1 VQRVGANDSRGFMPP
16 DKRTRF
22 MSVVKLDIDGPVAII
37 TITRPE
43 SLNALGQLGDGDV
56 FQDICSQINVNRDV
70 KCAILTGEGR
80 AFSAGGDVKAMKERT
95 GAFAGSPAEIR
106 EAYRGN
112 IHKIIK
118 SLWNLEVPLISAIN
132 GPAIGLGCDVA
143 CTGDIRIASEH
154 AKFGV
159 TFLKLGLIP
168 GDGGAWL
175 TPRIVGWSRACELL
189 FTGEVID
196 AATACEWGFVSRVV
210 SAESLMTEAHAMA
223 RKVAAQPPHALRV
236 TKSLMRQGQTATFD
250 TIMEL
255 SAAAQ
260 GLMHH
265 TQDHHEGVA
274 AILEK
279 RTPDFSG
286 L

>member
-1 VQRVGANDSRGFMPP
+1 MP
-16 DKRTRF
+16 
-22 MSVVKLDIDGPVAII
+22 VAKLEIDGPVATI
-37 TITRPE
+37 TITRPDA
-43 SLNALGQLGDGDV
+43 LNALGQLGDGDV
-56 FQDICSQINVNRDV
+56 FQAICGQINANRDIR
-70 KCAILTGEGR
+70 CAILTGEGR
-80 AFSAGGDVKAMKERT
+80 AFSAGGDVKAMNERT

-118 SLWNLEVPLISAIN
+118 SLWNLEVPLISAVN
-132 GPAIGLGCDVA
+132 GAAIGLGCDVA
-143 CTGDIRIASEH
+143 CMGDIRIASDK

-189 FTGEVID
+189 FTGETID
-196 AATACEWGFVSRVV
+196 AATACDWGFISRVV
-210 SAESLMTEAHAMA
+210 SADSLMEEAKSMA
-223 RKVAAQPPHALRV
+223 LKVAAQPPHALRV

-255 SAAAQ
+255 SASAQ

-265 TQDHHEGVA
+265 TEDHHEGVL

-279 RTPDFSG
+279 RTPNFTG

>member
-1 VQRVGANDSRGFMPP
+1 MAVAKLEKSGAIA
-16 DKRTRF
+16 T
-22 MSVVKLDIDGPVAII
+22 VTL
-37 TITRPE
+37 TRPE
-43 SLNALGQLGDGDV
+43 AMNALGQLGDGDV
-56 FQDICSQINVNRDV
+56 ISGLCADINADRSIKV
-70 KCAILTGEGR
+70 AILTGEGR
-80 AFSAGGDVKAMKERT
+80 AFSAGGDVKAMKEKT

-112 IHKIIK
+112 IHKIVK
-118 SLWNLEVPLISAIN
+118 ALWNLEVPLVSAVN

-143 CTGDIRIASEH
+143 CMGDIRIASEA

-175 TPRIVGWSRACELL
+175 TPRIVGWSRASELL

-196 AATACEWGFVSRVV
+196 AETAREWGFVSRVV
-210 SAESLMTEAHAMA
+210 SAEALMDEARSMA
-223 RKVAAQPPHALRV
+223 QKIANQPVHALRV
-236 TKSLMRQGQTATFD
+236 TKALMRQGQNAHFD

-255 SAAAQ
+255 SAASQ

-265 TQDHHEGVA
+265 TSDHEEGVA

-279 RTPDFSG
+279 RAARFTG
-286 L
+286 Q

>member
-1 VQRVGANDSRGFMPP
+1 MAVAKLELSGA
-16 DKRTRF
+16 
-22 MSVVKLDIDGPVAII
+22 IAII
-37 TITRPE
+37 TITRPDAM
-43 SLNALGQLGDGDV
+43 NALGQPGDGDT
-56 FQDICSQINVNRDV
+56 FKAICEQINANRDIR
-70 KCAILTGEGR
+70 CAILTGEGK

-112 IHKIIK
+112 IHKIVK
-118 SLWNLEVPLISAIN
+118 ALWNLEVPLVSAIN

-143 CTGDIRIASEH
+143 CMGDIRIASDK

-196 AATACEWGFVSRVV
+196 ATTACEWGFVSRVV
-210 SAESLMTEAHAMA
+210 SGESLIDEAMA
-223 RKVAAQPPHALRV
+223 MALKVAAQPPHALRV
-236 TKSLMRQGQTATFD
+236 TKALMRQGQTSTFD

-255 SAAAQ
+255 SAASQ

-265 TQDHHEGVA
+265 TGDHAEGVD

-279 RTPDFSG
+279 RAPNFSG
-286 L
+286 A

>member
-1 VQRVGANDSRGFMPP
+1 MAVAKLEKNGAIA
-16 DKRTRF
+16 T
-22 MSVVKLDIDGPVAII
+22 I
-37 TITRPE
+37 TITRPDT
-43 SLNALGQLGDGDV
+43 LNALGQVGDGDV
-56 FQDICSQINVNRDV
+56 ISGLCGVINADRAIKV
-70 KCAILTGEGR
+70 AILTGEGR
-80 AFSAGGDVKAMKERT
+80 AFSAGGDVKAMKERS

-106 EAYRGN
+106 ESYRGN

-118 SLWNLEVPLISAIN
+118 ALWNLEVPLISAVN

-143 CTGDIRIASEH
+143 CMGDIRIASET

-175 TPRIVGWSRACELL
+175 TPRIIGWSRACELL

-196 AATACEWGFVSRVV
+196 AETAREWGFVTRVV
-210 SAESLMTEAHAMA
+210 SPEALMDEA
-223 RKVAAQPPHALRV
+223 RSIAQKIANQPVHALRV
-236 TKSLMRQGQTATFD
+236 TKALMRQGQSAQFE

-255 SAAAQ
+255 SAASQ

-265 TQDHHEGVA
+265 TSDHAEGVA
-274 AILEK
+274 AVLEK
-279 RTPDFSG
+279 RTPCFTG
-286 L
+286 Q

>member
-1 VQRVGANDSRGFMPP
+1 MTLVAKLEKHGAIA
-16 DKRTRF
+16 T
-22 MSVVKLDIDGPVAII
+22 I
-37 TITRPE
+37 TITRPDAM
-43 SLNALGQLGDGDV
+43 NALGQPGDGDT
-56 FQDICSQINVNRDV
+56 FQAICADINADRNIR
-70 KCAILTGEGR
+70 CAILTGEGR
-80 AFSAGGDVKAMKERT
+80 AFSAGGDVKAMQQRT
-95 GAFAGSPAEIR
+95 GAFGGSPAEIR

-118 SLWNLEVPLISAIN
+118 ALWNLEVPLVSAVN

-143 CTGDIRIASEH
+143 CMGDIRIASDK

-189 FTGEVID
+189 FTGDVID

-210 SAESLMTEAHAMA
+210 EADALTEAAQAMA
-223 RKVAAQPPHALRV
+223 DKVALQPPHALRV
-236 TKSLMRQGQTATFD
+236 TKALMRQGQTATFD
-250 TIMEL
+250 MIMEL
-255 SAAAQ
+255 SAASQ

-265 TQDHHEGVA
+265 TGDHEEGVA

-279 RTPDFSG
+279 RAPSFTG
-286 L
+286 V

>member
-1 VQRVGANDSRGFMPP
+1 VSVATLTKSGAIA
-16 DKRTRF
+16 T
-22 MSVVKLDIDGPVAII
+22 L
-37 TITRPE
+37 TITRPDA
-43 SLNALGQLGDGDV
+43 LNALGQLGDGDV
-56 FQDICSQINVNRDV
+56 FATLCADINADKSIR
-70 KCAILTGEGR
+70 CAILTGQGR
-80 AFSAGGDVKAMKERT
+80 AFSAGGDVKAMQNRT

-112 IHKIIK
+112 IHRLVKA
-118 SLWNLEVPLISAIN
+118 LWNLEVPLITAVN

-143 CTGDIRIASEH
+143 CMGDIRIAATT

-175 TPRIVGWSRACELL
+175 TPRIVGWSRAAELL
-189 FTGEVID
+189 FTGDVVD
-196 AATACEWGFVSRVV
+196 AQTACSWGFVSQVV
-210 SAESLMTEAHAMA
+210 EPEALIETATALAHRIAL
-223 RKVAAQPPHALRV
+223 QPPHALRV
-236 TKSLMRQGQTATFD
+236 TKALMRQGQTATFD

-255 SAAAQ
+255 SAASQ

-265 TQDHHEGVA
+265 TGDHDEGVA

-279 RTPDFSG
+279 RTPNFTG
-286 L
+286 Q

>member
-1 VQRVGANDSRGFMPP
+1 MPVARLE
-16 DKRTRF
+16 K
-22 MSVVKLDIDGPVAII
+22 DGPIATL
-37 TITRPE
+37 TITRPDAM
-43 SLNALGQLGDGDV
+43 NALGQPGDGDV
-56 FQDICSQINVNRDV
+56 FQSICADINSDRNIR
-70 KCAILTGEGR
+70 CAILTGEGK
-80 AFSAGGDVKAMKERT
+80 AFSAGGDVKAMQQRT

-118 SLWNLEVPLISAIN
+118 ALWNLEVPLVSAIN

-143 CTGDIRIASEH
+143 CMGDIRIASDK

-175 TPRIVGWSRACELL
+175 TPRVVGWSRACELL
-189 FTGEVID
+189 FTGDVID
-196 AATACEWGFVSRVV
+196 AVTARDWGFVSRVV
-210 SAESLMTEAHAMA
+210 SPETLMDEARAMA
-223 RKVAAQPPHALRV
+223 HKVALQPLHALRV
-236 TKSLMRQGQTATFD
+236 TKALMRQGQTATFD

-255 SAAAQ
+255 SAASQ

-265 TQDHHEGVA
+265 TADHEEGVA

-279 RTPDFSG
+279 RVPIFTSK
-286 L
+286 

>member
-1 VQRVGANDSRGFMPP
+1 M
-16 DKRTRF
+16 
-22 MSVVKLDIDGPVAII
+22 PVAKLEKDGAVATI
-37 TITRPE
+37 TITRPDMM
-43 SLNALGQLGDGDV
+43 NALGQMGDGDL
-56 FQDICSQINVNRDV
+56 FQSICADINGDRNIR
-70 KCAILTGEGR
+70 CAILTGEGR

-118 SLWNLEVPLISAIN
+118 ALWNLELPLVSAIN

-143 CTGDIRIASEH
+143 CMGDIRIASEK

-175 TPRIVGWSRACELL
+175 TPRIIGWSRACELL
-189 FTGEVID
+189 FIGDVID
-196 AATACEWGFVSRVV
+196 AQTACDWGFVSRVV
-210 SAESLMTEAHAMA
+210 DADALMTEANAMA
-223 RKVAAQPPHALRV
+223 QKIAAQPPHALRV
-236 TKSLMRQGQTATFD
+236 TKALMRQGQTSTFD
-250 TIMEL
+250 NIMEL
-255 SAAAQ
+255 SAASQ

-265 TQDHHEGVA
+265 TSDHEEGVA

-279 RTPDFSG
+279 RTPNFNG

>member
-1 VQRVGANDSRGFMPP
+1 
-16 DKRTRF
+16 
-22 MSVVKLDIDGPVAII
+22 MSVAKLEKSGAVATI
-37 TITRPE
+37 TITRPDAM
-43 SLNALGQLGDGDV
+43 NALGQPGDGDV
-56 FQDICSQINVNRDV
+56 FAAICADINADRNIR
-70 KCAILTGEGR
+70 CAILTGEGR

-118 SLWNLEVPLISAIN
+118 ALWNLEVPLVSAVN

-143 CTGDIRIASEH
+143 CMGDIRIASDK

-175 TPRIVGWSRACELL
+175 TPRIIGWSRACELL
-189 FTGEVID
+189 FTGDVID
-196 AATACEWGFVSRVV
+196 AQTACDWGFVSRVV
-210 SAESLMTEAHAMA
+210 EADALMTAAQDMA
-223 RKVAAQPPHALRV
+223 LKVAAQPPHALRV
-236 TKSLMRQGQTATFD
+236 TKALMRQGQTATFD
-250 TIMEL
+250 NIMEL
-255 SAAAQ
+255 SAASQ

-265 TQDHHEGVA
+265 TGDHEEGVA

-279 RTPDFSG
+279 RTPVFTG
-286 L
+286 Q